1 MSVAADKLKPLDYV
15 KVHGLAEKPVVCI
28 VTTDGNYIAIS
39 TSKPLSFL
47 NADKR
52 LVAQNLGALSS
63 LIDSAPQVYQDL
75 LVAGTKKTQTGSD
88 SLLFAR
94 AFDYIKSNYDIA
106 QVAILEDYEFVL
118 DESIAAA
125 IELQVQ
131 VEKAHLVLVNMLN
144 KVK

>member
-75 LVAGTKKTQTGSD
+75 LVAGTKKTQ
-88 SLLFAR
+88 L
-94 AFDYIKSNYDIA
+94 
-106 QVAILEDYEFVL
+106 VL
-118 DESIAAA
+118 THCY
-125 IELQVQ
+125 LH
-131 VEKAHLVLVNMLN
+131 AHLTISSQITILLKLPFLRIMNLFWMSP
-144 KVK
+144 